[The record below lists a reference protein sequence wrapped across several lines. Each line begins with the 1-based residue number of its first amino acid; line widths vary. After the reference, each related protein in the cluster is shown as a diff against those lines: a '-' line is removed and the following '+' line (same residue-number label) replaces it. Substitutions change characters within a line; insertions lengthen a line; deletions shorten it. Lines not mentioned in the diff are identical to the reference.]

1 MGRGNTRGRS
11 RNSESAPVWLRPLP
25 VLVLL
30 GVLTFLVYLNS
41 LQNEFVF
48 DDLGLIV
55 RSSKIKDLRNLPK
68 ILGVDGRAAYR
79 PIRTASHAIDYA
91 LFGLNPA
98 GFRAVN
104 IALHVLNGTLLFFLF
119 RTLLG
124 NPRPALLAAM
134 LFVVHPI
141 QTESVAYISGRRD
154 LLFAVFYL
162 AGFACYVRYRET
174 DRVRYLFLAGFAYL
188 LSLLSKE
195 MAISLPL
202 LCLCYDVV
210 RSIPAAGNSPLSPL
224 RAVAEG
230 VRTAVRRHTL
240 LYAAGTAGLLFL
252 VWYYVYRLNPSQQRE
267 MYGGGLGPTLMTSAR
282 IVVHYLKLLIFPVTL
297 SADYSY
303 NAFPVSRSLGDPRA
317 LFALAILGAVAWG
330 LLRLLPS
337 ARWAA
342 FGGLWFFVTL
352 LPVSQIIPHH
362 EMMAEHYLYLPSA
375 GIFLTVG
382 VLLERRLARQP
393 HQVAIATAFL
403 LVVVLLSARTVIR
416 NRDWRDSETLWTK
429 TVQTA
434 PESARVHINVGELAL
449 RKGHT
454 VQAHREFQEAVR
466 IQPNDAIN
474 RDNLGVVL
482 LRHRMLEEAE
492 QQFREAIRIQPR
504 YVNSRVN
511 LGLIYL
517 NRRQLDE
524 AEQEFRAAAGSTR
537 ITSAFRGA
545 IINNLGVVLALKGK
559 SQEAEHAFAEAV
571 RLAPR
576 NADARANLGK
586 AYIEKGM
593 VREGITQL
601 SEAIRLKGSNPRF
614 HYMLGQA
621 YYQQGEKEFAVIAL
635 ARALSLNASF
645 PEARG
650 LLDRIMRERASDQ
663 GKRG

>member
-1 MGRGNTRGRS
+1 VV
-11 RNSESAPVWLRPLP
+11 A
-25 VLVLL
+25 LL
-30 GVLTFLVYLNS
+30 GALTALVYLNS

-55 RSSKIKDLRNLPK
+55 ESSRIRDLRNLPE
-68 ILGVDGRAAYR
+68 ILGIDGRSAYR
-79 PIRTASHAIDYA
+79 PLRTASHAIEYA

-119 RTLLG
+119 RALLR
-124 NPRPALLAAM
+124 NPRPALLAAIV
-134 LFVVHPI
+134 FAIHPI

-154 LLFAVFYL
+154 LLFALFYL
-162 AGFACYVRYRET
+162 LGFACYVRYRET
-174 DRVRYLFLAGFAYL
+174 DRLRYLFLAGFAYL

-210 RSIPAAGNSPLSPL
+210 RSIPAAEGNSPLSPL
-224 RAVAEG
+224 QAVAEG

-252 VWYYVYRLNPSQQRE
+252 VWYYVYRINPSQQRE

-317 LFALAILGAVAWG
+317 LFALAILGAVVWG

-375 GIFLTVG
+375 GIFLTAG
-382 VLLERRLARQP
+382 VLLERRFAQQR
-393 HQVAIATAFL
+393 HQLAIAAAFL
-403 LVVVLLSARTVIR
+403 ILVVLLSARTVVR
-416 NRDWRDSETLWTK
+416 NRDWLDNQTLWTK
-429 TVQTA
+429 TLQTA
-434 PESARVHINVGELAL
+434 PESARARINVGELAL

-454 VQAHREFQEAVR
+454 VQAYREFREAVR
-466 IQPNDAIN
+466 IQPDDAIN
-474 RDNLGVVL
+474 RDNLGIVL
-482 LRHRMLEEAE
+482 LRHGMFDEAE
-492 QQFREAIRIQPR
+492 QQFREAIRIRPR
-504 YVNSRVN
+504 YVKSRVN

-517 NRRQLDE
+517 NRRRLDE
-524 AEQEFRAAAGSTR
+524 AEQEFRTALRPER
-537 ITSAFRGA
+537 ITPSFRGA
-545 IINNLGVVLALKGK
+545 ITNNLGVVLALKGRR
-559 SQEAEHAFAEAV
+559 QEAEHAFAEAV

-586 AYIEKGM
+586 AYTEKGM

-635 ARALSLNASF
+635 ARALRLKASF

-650 LLDRIMRERASDQ
+650 LLDKIIRERASDQ